1 MVNRSLMG
9 ERPLESDAAKAQ
21 RICRAASGTH
31 HEYGSSGAGLRGLS
45 LLNIGNS
52 PAHGQNAR
60 LVGGPQSYPNFKL
73 RFEHWICQLI
83 RWMIAIR
90 EDYVMALFK
99 RVNLVIFSRRT
110 TSTSPAFKGSGS
122 MLHGGNGPQA
132 DSHKHAQSSPR
143 RSHRKSMFRKL
154 ARVARGKRV
163 VP

>member
-21 RICRAASGTH
+21 RIGRAASGTH
-31 HEYGSSGAGLRGLS
+31 HEYGSSGAGLRALS

-73 RFEHWICQLI
+73 RFERWICQLI

-110 TSTSPAFKGSGS
+110 TSTPRQLSRGQAVCSTGATGHKRTVTSMPNPVHEEVIERACLGS
-122 MLHGGNGPQA
+122 
-132 DSHKHAQSSPR
+132 
-143 RSHRKSMFRKL
+143 
-154 ARVARGKRV
+154 
-163 VP
+163 